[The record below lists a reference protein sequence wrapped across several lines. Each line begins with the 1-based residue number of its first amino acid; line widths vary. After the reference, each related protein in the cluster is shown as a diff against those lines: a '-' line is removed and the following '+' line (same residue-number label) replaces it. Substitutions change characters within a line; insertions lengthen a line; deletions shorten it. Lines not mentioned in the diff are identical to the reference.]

1 MKYILDRLKEPSS
14 WRGLVMIA
22 TAFGVSVNPELIDS
36 IIAVGAGLAGVIG
49 FAFKDKVA
57 E

>member
-49 FAFKDKVA
+49 FVFKDKVA